1 MFIIWTPL
9 KTLLLGLDHHVFIF
23 CVLHIFPSL
32 IWYLSGR
39 NHGFLAVSICAIFD
53 LFDVNRT
60 SEISEAD
67 LLSMLK
73 EMGLR
78 NPEYEA
84 TTVDRI
90 LSKENEMKEKNATF
104 YERKQRFYE

>member
-1 MFIIWTPL
+1 VFIIWTPL

-53 LFDVNRT
+53 LFEQGATVGVKKRGESRGMIT
-60 SEISEAD
+60 KRGGSLAR
-67 LLSMLK
+67 LS
-73 EMGLR
+73 
-78 NPEYEA
+78 P
-84 TTVDRI
+84 RI
-90 LSKENEMKEKNATF
+90 KRLELYHPSSLQYFRPSHGASL
-104 YERKQRFYE
+104 